1 MPSNHSGD
9 PLVACSKENF
19 VTQLFAFFYYDS
31 GVSSYRQFKT
41 REQFHSVDE
50 YSRYVKENIAIGMN
64 VQCCETY
71 EEIRKGDAG
80 RVTKVKRIGTVIT
93 LPELTKHCLYCTS
106 FNHIKFHLMKT

>member
-1 MPSNHSGD
+1 
-9 PLVACSKENF
+9 
-19 VTQLFAFFYYDS
+19 
-31 GVSSYRQFKT
+31 
-41 REQFHSVDE
+41 
-50 YSRYVKENIAIGMN
+50 MN